1 MTRAFTTAPPLTR
14 YLGLLAG
21 TLSFFGV
28 GLVDGVVTL
37 VRSPIGSIST
47 QLKPLVLFHCV
58 AVLLTVGFGWGL
70 FGQALLAAGRRVAAL
85 QIFGAWMAAGP
96 GRWFARDPAGAH
108 AVLNAS
114 IAVSVLVGPLFPFSL
129 WVITSFR
136 SQRLMALAV
145 MLFAAALAAGA
156 AALVVLLA
164 PVLSPLLSRMGRL
177 ASPGSALTLVLALL
191 VAQGARFVRLN
202 WHWMGALDF
211 GAGAVLLALLTS
223 NVAALVALG
232 AWRLRRQRALPRR
245 AMVGAVLY
253 ALALFGVSATT
264 FGARQTVSAAIFN
277 RSVVTGLLVRGLQ
290 RSLDFDHDG
299 YSFAF
304 NGGDCNDR
312 DRNIH
317 PGAQDVPD
325 NGLDENCTGRD
336 AHRQVELGNGAFA
349 PLPAAFAA
357 ARPSF
362 VLLSVDAMRPDHMG
376 CYGYRRATTL
386 NFDAFAARSA
396 RFTEARCTSP
406 RSLRSFAS
414 IWTGRYASQVEWGPE
429 VQFPPL
435 AEGNVTLAEQLR
447 DAGYLTATYL
457 DTGYFVHTRGFFQ
470 GFTDVHQTLE
480 FRSEPTPT
488 VVALQEYLR
497 AREGDPR
504 PFFVWTHLM
513 VAHDPY
519 DDRTTPRDFGTAPM
533 DSYDEAL
540 AFADSLLGP
549 VLAQAEAMNATRPV
563 VTVLFADH
571 GEAFGEHG
579 VFHHSF
585 DLHEEALRVPLLV
598 NGPGITPGPRR
609 ALTALFDLYP
619 TVLNL
624 AGSPAG
630 ALISGRSLVAPLFQ
644 SGAAPPPG
652 WRDHLYAEVTP
663 DGVFPSEQKS
673 LIAPPFKII
682 TDLRRGTW
690 ELFDLTRDP
699 GETRNLYDDRPA
711 VADSL
716 REQLLTWTD
725 AEALPANRSS
735 AMLAHAR
742 LPAVPV
748 MQHPLHVVFG
758 DVVELLGYDLP
769 VTRIATNQFF
779 RATFYYRVLRRTR
792 MPVWVDVYF
801 EPQPG
806 EAPIWPMFRARHFP
820 VYGRLPTT
828 EWNAGEIIRDEVT
841 LLADEAVH
849 PLRLRTFF
857 ALEIDQTRER
867 IRARNGGTP
876 DGAVELAP
884 IEIVAAP

>member
-1 MTRAFTTAPPLTR
+1 MARAPTTTPPLTR

-28 GLVDGVVTL
+28 GLVDGIITL
-37 VRSPIGSIST
+37 LRSPTGSIST
-47 QLKPLVLFHCV
+47 QFKPLVLFHCV
-58 AVLLTVGFGWGL
+58 AVLLAVGFGWGL
-70 FGQALLAAGRRVAAL
+70 VGQVLLAAGRRVAML
-85 QIFGAWMAAGP
+85 RDFGAWMVAGP
-96 GRWFARDPAGAH
+96 RRWFAPDPAGAH
-108 AVLNAS
+108 AVINVGV
-114 IAVSVLVGPLFPFSL
+114 AVAVVVGPLFPLSL

-145 MLFAAALAAGA
+145 MMFAAALAVVA

-164 PVLSPLLSRMGRL
+164 PLLGALLRRLGRL
-177 ASPGSALTLVLALL
+177 ASPGSALVFALVLLT
-191 VAQGARFVRLN
+191 AQSVRFVRLN
-202 WHWMGALDF
+202 WRWIGALDF
-211 GAGAVLLALLTS
+211 GAGAVLLALLVS

-232 AWRLRRQRALPRR
+232 AWRLRRQQALPRR
-245 AMVGAVLY
+245 TLAGAVLFS
-253 ALALFGVSATT
+253 LALFGVSATT

-277 RSVVTGLLVRGLQ
+277 RSVVTGLFVRVLQ
-290 RSLDFDHDG
+290 RSLDFDRDG

-312 DRNIH
+312 NRNIH
-317 PGAQDVPD
+317 PGAADVPD
-325 NGLDENCTGRD
+325 NGVDENCTGRD
-336 AHRQVELGNGAFA
+336 AQRRVELSDGSFA
-349 PLPAAFAA
+349 PRPPSLAS

-376 CYGYRRATTL
+376 CYGYRRNTTPH
-386 NFDAFAARSA
+386 FDAFAARSA

-414 IWTGRYASQVEWGPE
+414 IWTGRYASQIEWGPE

-435 AEGNVTLAEQLR
+435 AEANVTLAEQLR

-488 VVALQEYLR
+488 VDALREYLR

-533 DSYDEAL
+533 DRYDEAL
-540 AFADSLLGP
+540 AFADALLGP

-563 VTVLFADH
+563 ITVLFADH

-585 DLHEEALRVPLLV
+585 DLHDEALRVPLIV
-598 NGPGITPGPRR
+598 NGPGVAPGPRR
-609 ALTALFDLYP
+609 ALTALFDLHP
-619 TVLNL
+619 TLLNL
-624 AGSPAG
+624 AGTTAG
-630 ALISGRSLVAPLFQ
+630 APITGRSLVGPLFQ
-644 SGAAPPPG
+644 GTPSPPAG
-652 WRDHLYAEVTP
+652 WRGHLYAEVTP

-673 LIAPPFKII
+673 LLAPPFKII
-682 TDLRRGTW
+682 NDLRRGTW
-690 ELFDLTRDP
+690 ELFNLERDP
-699 GETRNLYDDRPA
+699 GETRNLYDSQPD
-711 VADSL
+711 VAGTL
-716 REQLLTWTD
+716 REQLLTWAD
-725 AEALPANRSS
+725 AEALPSNRSS
-735 AMLAHAR
+735 ALLAQAR
-742 LPAVPV
+742 LTAAPA
-748 MQHPLHVVFG
+748 MQYPLHIVFG
-758 DVVELLGYDLP
+758 DVLELLGYDLP
-769 VTRIATNQFF
+769 ATRIATNQFF

-792 MPVWVDVYF
+792 VPVWVDVYF

-806 EAPIWPMFRARHFP
+806 EAPIWPVFRARHFP

-849 PLRLRTFF
+849 PVRLRTYF
-857 ALEIDQTRER
+857 ALEIDQTSER
-867 IRARNGGTP
+867 IRPRTGGTP
-876 DGAVELAP
+876 DGAIELAP
-884 IEIVAAP
+884 IEIVATP